1 LPLRPLGSV
10 LHITKSKYIV
20 VKLVKAD
27 DLPPLGAEVVD
38 ANNEVVGRLVDII
51 GPVTQPYA
59 IVRPLKPSVV
69 SFIKPSMFLFY
80 RILKIKKGTTKRG
93 RS

>member
-1 LPLRPLGSV
+1 MPLRPLGSV

-38 ANNEVVGRLVDII
+38 ANNEVIGRLIDII

-59 IVRPLKPSVV
+59 IVKPLKPSVV
-69 SFIKPSMFLFY
+69 SFIKPTMFLFY
-80 RILKIKKGTTKRG
+80 RILKVKKGAKRG

>member
-1 LPLRPLGSV
+1 M

-20 VKLVKAD
+20 VKLVKAE
-27 DLPPLGAEVVD
+27 DLPPLGVEIVD
-38 ANNEVVGRLVDII
+38 ANNEVIGRLVDII

-80 RILKIKKGTTKRG
+80 KILKVKKGAKRG